1 MNGIDADVKI
11 RNSNMS
17 KEERDN
23 SEREGFTT
31 RKTHI
36 KHISEL
42 DFASTSKVAL
52 TRKA

>member
-1 MNGIDADVKI
+1 MSASIEMNGIDVKI

-17 KEERDN
+17 KEDRDN

-42 DFASTSKVAL
+42 DF
-52 TRKA
+52 

>member
-1 MNGIDADVKI
+1 MSASIEMNGIDADVKI

-31 RKTHI
+31 HI

-42 DFASTSKVAL
+42 DF
-52 TRKA
+52 